1 MPFMC
6 GHGRLLCAAGGKATV
21 WIVGAAD
28 SGVSTFAA
36 GSSNSGNTL
45 NAYDGETGQLLYQ
58 VCTPADIQLPTCLV
72 EFALLVQVLRRKP
85 HHSAHRQF

>member
-1 MPFMC
+1 MPSIIRC
-6 GHGRLLCAAGGKATV
+6 PLSCAAGGKATV

-36 GSSNSGNTL
+36 GTPTSGNTL

-58 VCTPADIQLPTCLV
+58 VCTSADV
-72 EFALLVQVLRRKP
+72 FKR
-85 HHSAHRQF
+85 